1 MIKRWLTYNKDYS
14 MLKEMKQELNISEA
28 LARILINRDIN
39 TLEDAEAFLNP
50 DMDELE
56 DPFMLK
62 GMDFAVERVYKAIEA
77 GEKICIYGDYDVDG
91 ITSLSMLYMTLKKL
105 GADVIYYIPNRLEEG
120 YGLSIEAIEKI
131 IAQEVELIITV
142 DCGIRSVEEVKLIN
156 ESNKEIIITDHHE
169 CGDEI
174 PKACSVI
181 NPHQGDCYYPFKNFA
196 GAGVAYKFVCALAQ
210 RFNRY
215 DLPDD
220 IIDLAALGTVAD
232 VVPLLGENRIIVKY
246 GLEKIKSNPNIGI
259 KALTKASGIDI
270 CAVDTYHLSFMLAP
284 RLNAAGRISDPILG
298 VKLLI
303 AEEEEIASRIAEDLN
318 KANSK
323 RQSIENE
330 ILDSAI
336 QIIEKTIDKD
346 NDRVIVAAG
355 ENWHIGVIGIVASR
369 LTEKYGLPVILISLE
384 DGVGRGSAR
393 SILGFDLYEAMNK
406 CSFLFEKFGGHQMAA
421 GLTIKEENINKFKC
435 LINKIAWE
443 MMVNKDLTPEI
454 LIDYKIDSISMLSQ
468 LIEELEM
475 LQPFGESNPVPIFVF
490 RGLIIEEMKLLGN
503 NKHLSM
509 KLNDGTDTI
518 RGIGFNIGFIINYIA
533 VNEKI
538 DIICSVEKNLWNGT
552 EFIQLNI
559 KDIKRA
565 K

>member
-1 MIKRWLTYNKDYS
+1 MIKRWLAYNKDYS
-14 MLKEMKQELNISEA
+14 ILKEMKEELNISES

-56 DPFMLK
+56 DSFMLK
-62 GMDFAVERVYKAIEA
+62 GMDSAVERVYKAIKA
-77 GEKICIYGDYDVDG
+77 GEKVCIYGDYDVDG
-91 ITSLSMLYMTLKKL
+91 ITSLSMLYLTLKKL
-105 GADVIYYIPNRLEEG
+105 GANVIYYIPNRLEEG
-120 YGLSIEAIEKI
+120 YGINIDAIERI
-131 IAQEVELIITV
+131 IDEGVDLIISV
-142 DCGIRSVEEVKLIN
+142 DCGIRSIEEVKFIN
-156 ESNKEIIITDHHE
+156 ENNKEIIITDHHE

-181 NPHQGDCYYPFKNFA
+181 NPHQSDCYYPFKDFA
-196 GAGVAYKFVCALAQ
+196 GAGVAFKLVCALAQ
-210 RFNRY
+210 RFSRY

-232 VVPLLGENRIIVKY
+232 VVPLLGENRVIVKN
-246 GLEKIKSNPNIGI
+246 GLEKIRNNPNLGI
-259 KALTKASGIDI
+259 KALTKVSGIDI
-270 CAVDTYHLSFMLAP
+270 CAVDTYHISFMLAP

-303 AEEEEIASRIAEDLN
+303 AEEEEAAMKIAEELN
-318 KANSK
+318 KANSH
-323 RQSIENE
+323 RQTIENE
-330 ILDSAI
+330 ILNSAM
-336 QIIEKTIDKD
+336 QIIDKTIDKD
-346 NDRVIVAAG
+346 IDRIIVAAG
-355 ENWHIGVIGIVASR
+355 ENWHIGVIGIVASK
-369 LTEKYGLPVILISLE
+369 LTEKYGLPVVLISLE
-384 DGVGRGSAR
+384 DGIGRGSAR
-393 SILGFDLYEAMNK
+393 SIPGFDLYEAMNK
-406 CSFLFEKFGGHQMAA
+406 CSFLFERFGGHQMAA
-421 GLTIKEENINKFKC
+421 GLTIKEENIEKLKC
-435 LINKIAWE
+435 LLNEIAWE
-443 MMVNKDLTPEI
+443 MMADKHYVPEI
-454 LIDYKIDSISMLSQ
+454 FIDYKIDSISMLSH

-475 LQPFGESNPVPIFVF
+475 LEPYGEGNPVPIFVF
-490 RGLIIEEMKLLGN
+490 RGLTIEEMKLLGN

-552 EFIQLNI
+552 EYIQLNI
-559 KDIKRA
+559 KDIKKA